1 MPSADR
7 VATATAAAAVGLQ
20 LAVLYAPRT
29 PAVATGGLPVDKV
42 IHVGVFLLPTV
53 ALVRAGVARRWA
65 IGLMAAHA
73 PASELLQHAM
83 LPGRSGE
90 PMDVVA
96 DLVGVALGAWL
107 VRPGGAWAVE
117 PATPSP

>member
-1 MPSADR
+1 
-7 VATATAAAAVGLQ
+7 VAAVGLQ

-29 PAVATGGLPVDKV
+29 PAVATGCQPIAKL

-53 ALVRAGVARRWA
+53 ALVRAGVPRGWA
-65 IGLMAAHA
+65 IGLMAAHG
-73 PASELLQHAM
+73 PASELLQHVV

-96 DLVGVALGAWL
+96 DLLGVGLGAWL
-107 VRPGGAWAVE
+107 VRPGGAWAPE
-117 PATPSP
+117 RATPGDAAPGLTSAGP

>member
-1 MPSADR
+1 
-7 VATATAAAAVGLQ
+7 VAAVGLQ

-29 PAVATGGLPVDKV
+29 PAVATGGLPIDKL

-53 ALVRAGVARRWA
+53 ALVRAGVPRGWA

-73 PASELLQHAM
+73 PVSELLQHVV

-96 DLVGVALGAWL
+96 DLAGVALGAWL
-107 VRPGGAWAVE
+107 VRPGGAWASQG
-117 PATPSP
+117 AASSP